1 MKQSIRL
8 TILSTILAAIAVL
21 LCSSVW
27 AQQSKKVWFA
37 NSPLFTVHNGAGD
50 LTLEQRVDI
59 LQGRANE
66 LLRERKTLPSIT
78 VRKYGMGSS
87 IFVDNSL
94 FTTVTPADAKSYGK
108 TPTGLANYWAK
119 NMRRILPQVRAQH
132 NPNVE
137 NLSTGPS
144 WKVPLASTKPYM
156 TGRNLMLP
164 FKQVMKS
171 INIPFVYDANSKTIR
186 ANSRIAKTQHTVGT
200 RTVNVNGKTV
210 RMKLASRISNGTI
223 YVPSSYINML
233 TGKTSYWNQRS
244 KILRI
249 D

>member
-1 MKQSIRL
+1 MAAM
-8 TILSTILAAIAVL
+8 TIILCISA
-21 LCSSVW
+21 W
-27 AQQSKKVWFA
+27 AQESKKVWLA
-37 NSPLFTVHNGAGD
+37 NSPLFTVHNGAGG
-50 LTLEQRVDI
+50 LTLEQRVNA
-59 LQGRANE
+59 LQLRANA
-66 LLRERKTLPSIT
+66 LLGERKTLPSIT
-78 VRKYGMGSS
+78 VRKFGMGSS

-94 FTTVTPADAKSYGK
+94 FTTVTPADASVYGQ
-108 TPTGLANYWAK
+108 TPTSLANSWAN

-132 NPNVE
+132 NPNNE
-137 NLSTGPS
+137 HLSSGSS
-144 WKVPLASTKPYM
+144 WRVPLTSIKPYK

-171 INIPFVYDANSKTIR
+171 INIPFVYDSNSKTIR

-200 RTVNVNGKTV
+200 RTVSVNGKTV

-223 YVPSSYINML
+223 YVPSSYINLL
-233 TGKTSYWNQRS
+233 TGKTAHWNNRY